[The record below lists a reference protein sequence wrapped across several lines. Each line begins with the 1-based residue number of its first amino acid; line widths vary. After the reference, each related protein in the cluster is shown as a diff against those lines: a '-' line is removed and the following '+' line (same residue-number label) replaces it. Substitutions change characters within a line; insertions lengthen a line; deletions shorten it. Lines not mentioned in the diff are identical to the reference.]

1 MAKPQMQR
9 VEKVVE
15 RIVEVVRE
23 RSRERL
29 PERRK
34 GYIQKAVV
42 GGHKVYLHTGEYES
56 GKLGEIFIDMHKE
69 GAALRAMMNNFAI
82 AVSVG
87 LQYGVPLD
95 EFVDA
100 FTFTKFE
107 PAGMVQGNDSIKNAT
122 SILDYVFREL
132 AVSYLGRNDLAH
144 VEPSEIGF
152 DALGKGVG
160 TEESKTAPAPVSAQR
175 FLSSGFVRKQ
185 NLSNVVMMPQSAGVS
200 TSPAHALQMRAAE
213 SVGALALADVHVHH
227 ELHEHV
233 HVHAEAVM
241 APVLDHRVEARM
253 KGYEGESCSECGN
266 FTMVRNGTCLKCDT
280 CGGTSGCS

>member
-1 MAKPQMQR
+1 
-9 VEKVVE
+9 
-15 RIVEVVRE
+15 
-23 RSRERL
+23 
-29 PERRK
+29 
-34 GYIQKAVV
+34 
-42 GGHKVYLHTGEYES
+42 
-56 GKLGEIFIDMHKE
+56 MHKE

-87 LQYGVPLD
+87 LQYGVPLE

-144 VEPSEIGF
+144 VEASEMGF

-160 TEESKTAPAPVSAQR
+160 TEDTPRLPAQR
-175 FLSSGFVRKQ
+175 VLSSGFVRRQ
-185 NLSNVVMMPQSAGVS
+185 NLANVVVMPQGPMASG
-200 TSPAHALQMRAAE
+200 SPAHALQMRAAE
-213 SVGALALADVHVHH
+213 SVGALALADVHEARV
-227 ELHEHV
+227 ELTL
-233 HVHAEAVM
+233 EA
-241 APVLDHRVEARM
+241 APVLDRRAEARM